1 MLAYNLGHGTTKRA
15 VSCEPFIDNYSQC
28 ILIAGTAWLAQDLL
42 WSHIRHCPIDPLD
55 TQVAGT
61 LRNQSNTK
69 VAE

>member
-28 ILIAGTAWLAQDLL
+28 ILIAGTAWLALDLL
-42 WSHIRHCPIDPLD
+42 WSHIRHRPNDLLD
-55 TQVAGT
+55 TLVAGA
-61 LRNQSNTK
+61 LHKQSNTK